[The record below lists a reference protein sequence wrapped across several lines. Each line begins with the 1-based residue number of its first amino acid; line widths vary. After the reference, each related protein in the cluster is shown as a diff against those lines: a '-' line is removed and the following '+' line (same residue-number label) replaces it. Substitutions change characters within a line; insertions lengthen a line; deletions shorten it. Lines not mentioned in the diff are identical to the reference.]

1 LLPQVAYADTVNGR
15 APGPAAV
22 GSTARRL
29 RRLRTSLDL
38 SQEQLARR
46 LGVSFATVNRW
57 ETGRTAMSTRAAR
70 ALAEFEA
77 QVRAESPGP
86 GDGSAGPE
94 HSARPGSPAGPEH
107 SARPESPAT
116 AGGPAGPETSAT
128 APVPAAHSRFV
139 GREREL
145 ADLSGLLGK
154 SRLISVTGPGGV
166 GKTRLVTEAVRRRA
180 HPGQTTFIPLEPV
193 RHPQSLIPAVA
204 SSLRVRDRT
213 GVALLASVEAAL
225 SAAPRLIVFDGAEH
239 VREEVA
245 HLVSRL
251 LTAVPN
257 LRIVVTS
264 RVVLGVPGEVCWR
277 VPPLACPTPAAPV
290 SQIASSDAVQLFL
303 ARASERLPGLSGADA
318 APRVIAEL
326 CRRLDCLPLAI
337 ELIAGWVGTF
347 SVREILDQGPV
358 LLASEPLEE
367 DEPTGHSLGDVVR
380 KSYDLL
386 RREQQQLLPM
396 LSVFA
401 GPFTAEDA
409 AEVSGG
415 GRGGLSRSLRG
426 LVDSSWLVVDH
437 GAPNRFSMLETMRV
451 FAAARLD
458 QQDAAEAIRR
468 RHAEHFAA
476 LASGSETGLSGPDA
490 ASWAARLEAA
500 LADLDVALRWAQ
512 QTGDTD
518 LGLEMSAALWRW
530 WLSSGQLAAG
540 REWLSRFLAGAARRR
555 DERSGRAF
563 CSAGVLAAENGDYP
577 EAVRLA
583 RIALGIFDTLGLRE
597 RSAFAATVLGSA
609 YRYLGDRDAASRCF
623 ETAMTLRAEL
633 GDRRGVTVAMNN
645 LALMALDDG
654 DLITARTNLERTLVV
669 KRQLGDQHSIAIGLV
684 NLSDVL
690 IRTGERDG
698 ARRALQEAGELAEDL
713 TNPQLTGLLEA
724 NYGYL
729 AAEEGRWAEAA
740 GHYRAAAFAHQQGGH
755 AHDVVVALTGLGR
768 ALYRLGRPDESAR
781 HLRAAEALATG
792 IANPQRLADVRAAL
806 AETGES
812 GDATTLPDGLTARQ
826 ADVLRLLAGGMSNKQ
841 IAGELHLS
849 PVTIERHLATVYRK
863 LSLGGRVDAA
873 RYAVAHGLAAPAR

>member
-1 LLPQVAYADTVNGR
+1 MS
-15 APGPAAV
+15 
-22 GSTARRL
+22 STARRL
-29 RRLRTSLDL
+29 RGLRTSLDL

-70 ALAEFEA
+70 ALAAFEA
-77 QVRAESPGP
+77 QVRTEGP
-86 GDGSAGPE
+86 AAADG
-94 HSARPGSPAGPEH
+94 
-107 SARPESPAT
+107 PAT
-116 AGGPAGPETSAT
+116 AVNPAEAEDSAT
-128 APVPAAHSRFV
+128 APVPAAQSRFV

-145 ADLSGLLGK
+145 AELSGLLKK

-166 GKTRLVTEAVRRRA
+166 GKTRLVSEAVLRRA

-204 SSLRVRDRT
+204 SGLRVRDRA

-225 SAAPRLIVFDGAEH
+225 SATPRLIVFDGAEH

-245 HLVSRL
+245 HLVARL
-251 LTAVPN
+251 LTAVPE

-264 RVVLGVPGEVCWR
+264 RVVLGVPGEVCWP

-290 SQIASSDAVQLFL
+290 SEIAGSDAVQLFL

-347 SVREILDQGPV
+347 SVREILGQGPV

-367 DEPTGHSLGDVVR
+367 DEPTGRSLGDVVR
-380 KSYDLL
+380 RSYGLL
-386 RREQQQLLPM
+386 RPEQQRLLPV

-401 GPFTAEDA
+401 GPFTAEDSA
-409 AEVSGG
+409 AISGDGG
-415 GRGGLSRSLRG
+415 GGLARALRG

-437 GAPNRFSMLETMRV
+437 GLTNRFSMLETMRV

-458 QQDAAEAIRR
+458 EQEAAEAVRR
-468 RHAEHFAA
+468 HHAEHFAA
-476 LASGSETGLSGPDA
+476 LAAGSETGLAGPDA
-490 ASWAARLEAA
+490 TSWAARLEAA

-512 QTGDTD
+512 ETGDTD

-530 WLSSGQLAAG
+530 WLTSGQLATG
-540 REWLSRFLAGAARRR
+540 REWLGRFLARAARRR

-563 CSAGVLAAENGDYP
+563 CSAAVLAAENGDYP

-583 RIALGIFDTLGLRE
+583 RVALGIFDTLGMRE

-609 YRYLGDRDAASRCF
+609 YRYLGNRDAARRCF
-623 ETAMTLRAEL
+623 ETAMNLRAKL
-633 GDRRGVTVAMNN
+633 GDRRGVSVAMNN

-654 DLITARTNLERTLVV
+654 DLAGARANLEQALVV
-669 KRQLGDQHSIAIGLV
+669 KRQLGDQHSLAIGLV

-690 IRTGERDG
+690 IRTGELDG
-698 ARRALQEAGELAEDL
+698 ARRTLTEAAELAEDL
-713 TNPQLTGLLEA
+713 ANPQLTGLLEA

-729 AAEEGRWAEAA
+729 AAAETRWAQAA
-740 GHYRAAAFAHQQGGH
+740 GHYRAAALAHQQGGH
-755 AHDVVVALTGLGR
+755 AHDVVVALTGLGS
-768 ALYRLGRPDESAR
+768 AVYRLGRPDESAR
-781 HLRAAEALATG
+781 HLRAAEALAAG

-806 AETGES
+806 AEIGES
-812 GDATTLPDGLTARQ
+812 ADATALPDGLTARQ
-826 ADVLRLLAGGMSNKQ
+826 VDVLRLLAGGMSNKQ
-841 IAGELHLS
+841 IAGALHLS
-849 PVTIERHLATVYRK
+849 PVTVERHLATVYRK
-863 LSLGGRVDAA
+863 LSLGGRVEAA